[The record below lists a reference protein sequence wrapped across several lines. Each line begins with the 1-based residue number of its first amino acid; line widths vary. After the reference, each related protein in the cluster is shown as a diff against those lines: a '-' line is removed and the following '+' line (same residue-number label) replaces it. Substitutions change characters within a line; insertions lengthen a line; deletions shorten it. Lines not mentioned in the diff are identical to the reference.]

1 MLLFSVLFFV
11 YNILKGDKMKKVKLI
26 FKNVELK
33 KNNQVYVKIYD
44 NRCNLV
50 YEGYTFDGEIDIS
63 LRKDRAYNMIAKFYN
78 NSIVTVFYVGNGFNK
93 YIFNF
98 NYINNENNNVTFLL
112 TDFYYTNL
120 PIERGDIIL
129 WQR

>member
-26 FKNVELK
+26 FKNVGLK

>member
-1 MLLFSVLFFV
+1 
-11 YNILKGDKMKKVKLI
+11 MKKVKLI
-26 FKNVELK
+26 FKNVGLK